1 MRAFLAVFEREVYER
16 RLLGVVALVL
26 GLAAVAAPAVPG
38 LRPGGVSSEDLRNG
52 MALGF
57 ALLLTVLMALFLGVS
72 VIGSDLAERRLGFY
86 FARPLSGR
94 VIWGGKIAAALALI
108 FGAGL
113 LVVAPAAV
121 LGGGFNPNGLWI
133 EGVWS
138 LSGSVFLELA
148 AAGLLFLFLAA
159 HAASVIVRARSAW
172 VLLDVVALGLVSLL
186 IEWPLRRLAFEGV
199 LPTRI
204 FWMRGVGVVTSET
217 GVSAWIVLALVVAGF
232 IALLLAGALQVT
244 RGRTDPRRGHRFLSA
259 TLWGILLA
267 AALLGAGFTSWVLAA
282 GPGDLSRVERF
293 VAAPKGTWM
302 AFTGA
307 AERRPGYYPSFLYN
321 LDSGRFVRAR
331 FGLIYNFYNGIEPF
345 VRFSADGRR
354 AVWLEY
360 DGAPPATLLLYR
372 MDLDRPG
379 AEPVRSTI
387 SFKSP
392 PGNLALSPDG
402 RLLAIYDWDSR
413 DYGGRLT
420 VQETDSGRLIS
431 SVRYE
436 SAGPRPRLVFVPSGR
451 LRVYE
456 TALYGRP
463 GFPDEV
469 KESPLGISELDFATS
484 HPRLETIGRMP
495 LTHGLAS
502 WSLDP
507 AGDRVF
513 LRGKEGLR
521 LCDARTG
528 ALLAQVGEVRS
539 FGYFL
544 TDGRVAVLDRP
555 LVAPWTLRVLSA
567 DGRSELR
574 RFGFEGSRRVVVADQ
589 TSPGLLRVLVSSSGS
604 NPSPWDLRVL
614 DLESG
619 ASRSLGARRLSS
631 PEGGRHTQASI
642 PLGRVDGVIWFDPM
656 SFQERVVL
664 KDS

>member
-1 MRAFLAVFEREVYER
+1 MKTFLAVFEREVYER

-26 GLAAVAAPAVPG
+26 GLTAVAAPAVPG
-38 LRPGGVSSEDLRNG
+38 LRPGGVSPEDLRNG

-57 ALLLTVLMALFLGVS
+57 ALLLTFLMALFLGVS

-113 LVVAPAAV
+113 LVLVPAAL

-133 EGVWS
+133 EGLWN
-138 LSGSVFLELA
+138 LSGAVVLA
-148 AAGLLFLFLAA
+148 FAVAGLLFLFLAA
-159 HAASVIVRARSAW
+159 HAASAIVRARSAW

-186 IEWPLRRLAFEGV
+186 IEWSLHRLAFEGV

-204 FWMRGVGVVTSET
+204 YWMRGVVTSET
-217 GVSAWIVLALVVAGF
+217 GVSAWVVLGFVLAGF
-232 IALLLAGALQVT
+232 LALLLAGALQVT
-244 RGRTDPRRGHRFLSA
+244 RGRTDLRRGHRALSA

-267 AALLGAGFTSWVLAA
+267 AGLLGAGFTSWVLAA
-282 GPGDLSRVERF
+282 GPGDLRKVERF
-293 VAAPKGTWM
+293 AAAPKGTWM

-307 AERRPGYYPSFLYN
+307 AERRPGYHPSFLYDM
-321 LDSGRFVRAR
+321 DSGRSVRAR
-331 FGLIYNFYNGIEPF
+331 FGLIYQFYNGIEPLI
-345 VRFSADGRR
+345 RFSADGRR

-360 DGAPPATLLLYR
+360 DGAPPATLVLYR

-402 RLLAIYDWDSR
+402 RLLAVYDWDSR

-420 VQETDSGRLIS
+420 VQETDSGRLLA
-431 SVRYE
+431 SVRHD
-436 SAGPRPRLVFVPSGR
+436 SAGVRPRLVFLRPGL

-456 TALYGRP
+456 TSQYGRP

-469 KESPLGISELDFATS
+469 KEAPLGIFELDFAAP
-484 HPRLETIGRMP
+484 HPRLEATGRMP
-495 LTHGLAS
+495 AVHGLTS

-507 AGDRVF
+507 EGNRIF
-513 LRGKEGLR
+513 LRGREGLR

-528 ALLAQVGEVRS
+528 AVLAQMGDVRS

-544 TDGRVAVLDRP
+544 ADGRLAVLDRP
-555 LVAPWTLRVLSA
+555 RGAPWSLRVLSA

-574 RFGFEGSRRVVVADQ
+574 RFGFGNVRDVIVANQ
-589 TSPGLLRVLVSSSGS
+589 PSPGLLRVLVSSSGS
-604 NPSPWDLRVL
+604 SNSPWDLRLL
-614 DLESG
+614 DLTSG
-619 ASRSLGARRLSS
+619 ISRSLGSRRLSS
-631 PEGGRHTQASI
+631 PEGGRHARV
-642 PLGRVDGVIWFDPM
+642 PVPRGRVDGVIWFDSM

-664 KDS
+664 KGS